1 MFPSALLDALVAYLS
16 LLYPEPGSLHEAVP
30 ASEICFSGDSSGAN
44 ICIALLQT
52 VLELQRQ
59 STDGKAL
66 VLWHGREQ
74 ILPLPAALTTHSAFL
89 DLTRSLPSEVTN
101 LPFDI
106 LPDPNPGLFPS
117 SSYLPSSIWPT
128 SPPRH
133 QVYAPTAMLTHPL
146 VSPIMTR
153 DWRGCTTRCWF
164 SFGQE
169 CLADS
174 SIAVARRMIEQDVPA
189 YVDMYEGMPHDFTLM
204 MPSSM
209 PGKICFKKWATF
221 MTQAVE
227 QTYGQGDLSTKL
239 VEVNGT
245 ERDVQL
251 QELMQYT
258 SLEEM
263 REAMELRI
271 EGWAEP

>member
-1 MFPSALLDALVAYLS
+1 
-16 LLYPEPGSLHEAVP
+16 
-30 ASEICFSGDSSGAN
+30 
-44 ICIALLQT
+44 
-52 VLELQRQ
+52 
-59 STDGKAL
+59 
-66 VLWHGREQ
+66 
-74 ILPLPAALTTHSAFL
+74 
-89 DLTRSLPSEVTN
+89 
-101 LPFDI
+101 
-106 LPDPNPGLFPS
+106 
-117 SSYLPSSIWPT
+117 
-128 SPPRH
+128 
-133 QVYAPTAMLTHPL
+133 
-146 VSPIMTR
+146 
-153 DWRGCTTRCWF
+153 
-164 SFGQE
+164 
-169 CLADS
+169 
-174 SIAVARRMIEQDVPA
+174 MIEQDVPA
-189 YVDMYEGMPHDFTLM
+189 YVDMYEGMPHDFTLI